1 MGRPGCRRGGGIS
14 DGWTSFWYNGVP
26 QTFTNGSTR
35 YPGPTLM
42 GSHVNVK
49 WGVYRSGPNSGHAV
63 AWLNR
68 PRFGTT

>member
-1 MGRPGCRRGGGIS
+1 
-14 DGWTSFWYNGVP
+14 
-26 QTFTNGSTR
+26 
-35 YPGPTLM
+35 M

-68 PRFGTT
+68 PRFGTTYADVAP